1 VKFVLFAVM
10 LTWLDVAAQLPGDD
24 RRSFVFALMQARSQL
39 ELADSN
45 YARTRHLYERR
56 LVSTTELEASRAE
69 RERAMLDLLERWA
82 ESTASAPRLRVL
94 RALKT
99 RSAQGAPVVRLQ
111 VSVGSVEALGSF
123 LDSLPPEVRR
133 RLDSARPAA
142 AYLSVKDEPG
152 AGGTAIGLPYERR
165 IPFDSGV
172 RETEFKLL
180 RDVDALVVALSS
192 GGFTDERKV
201 LLEADVSGAI
211 TVQSLPF
218 SQEVDLGAEA
228 QYEVTVERMSA
239 DPEPLRLSVH
249 GLPPSITYHFTE
261 METGAR
267 VGQLRFSP
275 DESRRSLRLT
285 LSVPAVEAGGPSPDS
300 AYRFLV
306 LAASRD
312 LEVDESSGA
321 SDGARWREMGAGV
334 AELEV
339 VPRGVGRAELR
350 VLNLFHEVVEGR
362 SLAVD
367 VIVRNAGS
375 RALDQVRIA
384 TDLPPGWL
392 ADANPREILELP
404 PGEEQRVTMTVTP
417 AKTAEL
423 GDYEA
428 RLRLEGSS
436 GRTKIAVE
444 PTVLRVRV
452 RGQSGGFTTVLL
464 LVALVAVGVATLIF
478 VRRISAR

>member
-1 VKFVLFAVM
+1 
-10 LTWLDVAAQLPGDD
+10 
-24 RRSFVFALMQARSQL
+24 
-39 ELADSN
+39 
-45 YARTRHLYERR
+45 
-56 LVSTTELEASRAE
+56 
-69 RERAMLDLLERWA
+69 
-82 ESTASAPRLRVL
+82 
-94 RALKT
+94 
-99 RSAQGAPVVRLQ
+99 
-111 VSVGSVEALGSF
+111 
-123 LDSLPPEVRR
+123 
-133 RLDSARPAA
+133 
-142 AYLSVKDEPG
+142 
-152 AGGTAIGLPYERR
+152 
-165 IPFDSGV
+165 
-172 RETEFKLL
+172 
-180 RDVDALVVALSS
+180 
-192 GGFTDERKV
+192 
-201 LLEADVSGAI
+201 
-211 TVQSLPF
+211 
-218 SQEVDLGAEA
+218 
-228 QYEVTVERMSA
+228 
-239 DPEPLRLSVH
+239 
-249 GLPPSITYHFTE
+249 
-261 METGAR
+261 
-267 VGQLRFSP
+267 
-275 DESRRSLRLT
+275 
-285 LSVPAVEAGGPSPDS
+285 
-300 AYRFLV
+300 
-306 LAASRD
+306 
-312 LEVDESSGA
+312 
-321 SDGARWREMGAGV
+321 
-334 AELEV
+334 
-339 VPRGVGRAELR
+339 